1 MFVDR
6 KYLIKRRN
14 KEILIKDFSILSF
27 RLFYEKFK
35 DKTRILA
42 THSVNYWR
50 NCDKVIELERGEIT
64 FQGNLDEY
72 NQYKTNR

>member
-1 MFVDR
+1 VFVDR

-14 KEILIKDFSILSF
+14 KEILIKVFSILSF

-35 DKTRILA
+35 DKTRIIA
-42 THSVNYWR
+42 THSVNDWR

-64 FQGNLDEY
+64 FQGNLNEY
-72 NQYKTNR
+72 NEYKTYR